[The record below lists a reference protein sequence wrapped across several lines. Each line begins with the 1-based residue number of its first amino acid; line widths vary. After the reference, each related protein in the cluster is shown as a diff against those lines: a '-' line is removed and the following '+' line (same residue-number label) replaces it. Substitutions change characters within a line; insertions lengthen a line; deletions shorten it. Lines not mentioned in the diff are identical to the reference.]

1 MGGRGGMKERAGA
14 GREEDRQQGPRGGPR
29 RKGKVGGEDPGW
41 EDGGRMTGGR
51 RGGKC
56 RGEGVKQ
63 QGRVEREAR
72 IDTGESKVREE
83 EKGNGQMEGGG
94 VRSLAGRVRR
104 RDLPCTGG
112 LAEGTG
118 GSRAIGLGSPSSS
131 GFLLDRIW

>member
-1 MGGRGGMKERAGA
+1 
-14 GREEDRQQGPRGGPR
+14 
-29 RKGKVGGEDPGW
+29 
-41 EDGGRMTGGR
+41 MTGGR

-83 EKGNGQMEGGG
+83 EKGNGQMEGGR
-94 VRSLAGRVRR
+94 VSRLAGRVRR
-104 RDLPCTGG
+104 RRDLACTGG
-112 LAEGTG
+112 LAEGAG
-118 GSRAIGLGSPSSS
+118 GSRGIRLGSPSSS